1 MGGRICGSWPLL
13 VIIFESM
20 ETPITLFPNVSE
32 FQLDS
37 VERDEVHRA
46 LTFVVTSTARGA
58 SCPECGQ
65 LSHRYHSRYW
75 RTVADLPWAEYTVQ
89 VRVALRKWHCRAP
102 DCRRRVFCERL
113 PRVTRPRWRRTIRLV
128 ARQHQ
133 LAVALGGA
141 PGARLSASL
150 GCPVSRNTL
159 LRLLRRTPGPAPP
172 TPRVLGVDD
181 WAYRKGQRYGTVL
194 IDVER
199 RTPIALL
206 PDREA
211 PTLSQWLQTHPGIAV
226 ICRDRAGAYADGARS
241 GAPDA
246 VQVADRFH
254 LLRNVADAVQLV
266 FAQHRKMFKTVTAG
280 PLMSVATQVIPSTGE
295 VPVKQEE
302 TTLPSSVPPT
312 AEVPPISSQP
322 RAERYKHVCQLAQQ
336 GWPFTAIAKAVGLH
350 RKTVSLYVRGVFSP
364 RRPSRSI
371 LDPYKP
377 YLLARW
383 NAGYWTGTQL
393 WQEIQQQG
401 YRGKR
406 TTVLCYIGR
415 LRQAAGVA
423 PRTRIPQLT
432 APPVV
437 DPSVGALT
445 PRQAAW
451 LVFRHPEKSTESD
464 ASLLH
469 RLSQLAPAL
478 AEAIALGQAFARLLR
493 SRCAEHLEEWLT
505 QAAQSALA
513 PFQRLAKSF
522 RRDLDAIRAGVTLPW
537 STGPVE
543 GHINRLKLVKRQMF
557 GRAKLDLL
565 ASRFLAR
572 PQPLPQQK
580 IHCTEMKPLPQQAVM
595 NQMSDQV
602 TELHPLATLTLK
614 HEDHQKW
621 P

>member
-1 MGGRICGSWPLL
+1 
-13 VIIFESM
+13 M
-20 ETPITLFPNVSE
+20 ETPIALFPNVSD
-32 FQLDS
+32 FRLDS
-37 VERDEVHRA
+37 VERDEQRRA
-46 LTFVVTSTARGA
+46 LTLVVVSTAQTA
-58 SCPECGQ
+58 TCPECGQ
-65 LSHRYHSRYW
+65 PSARYHSRYW

-89 VRVALRKWHCRAP
+89 VRVGVRKWHCRTT
-102 DCRRRVFCERL
+102 DCRRSVFCERL
-113 PRVTRPRWRRTIRLV
+113 PLITRPRWRRTMRL
-128 ARQHQ
+128 ANRQHH

-141 PGARLSASL
+141 PGARLSGVL

-159 LRLLRRTPGPAPP
+159 LRLLRRTPRPAPP

-211 PTLSQWLQTHPGIAV
+211 STLSQWLQKHPGIEV
-226 ICRDRAGAYADGARS
+226 ICRDRAGAYAEGARS

-246 VQVADRFH
+246 LQVADRFH

-266 FAQHRKMFKTVTAG
+266 FDQHRKVLKSVTAD
-280 PLMSVATQVIPSTGE
+280 PLTSAASAEAASGSARAAEPE
-295 VPVKQEE
+295 VTAQPPVN
-302 TTLPSSVPPT
+302 PPA
-312 AEVPPISSQP
+312 AEVAPLPSQP
-322 RAERYKHVCQLAQQ
+322 RTERYEQVCRLAQQ
-336 GWPFTAIAKAVGLH
+336 GWPFTAIAQAVGLH
-350 RKTVSLYVRGVFSP
+350 RKTVSLYVRGAFSP
-364 RRPSRSI
+364 RRHSRSI

-406 TTVLCYIGR
+406 STALRYIGQ

-423 PRTRIPQLT
+423 PRTRTPQLAT
-432 APPVV
+432 PVT
-437 DPSVGALT
+437 DSSVGTLT
-445 PRQAAW
+445 PRQATW
-451 LVFRHPEKSTESD
+451 LVFRHPDKTTDSD
-464 ASLLH
+464 TALLH
-469 RLSQLAPAL
+469 RLGQLAPAT
-478 AEAIALGQAFARLLR
+478 AEAIALGQAFAHLLR
-493 SRCAEHLEEWLT
+493 SRGAERVEEWLT
-505 QAAQSALA
+505 RAAQSSLR

-522 RRDLDAIRAGVTLPW
+522 RRDLAAMTAGLTLPW

-565 ASRFLAR
+565 ASRFLAA
-572 PQPLPQQK
+572 PPPTLAQQ
-580 IHCTEMKPLPQQAVM
+580 IRCTAAKPLAQQLVTNQLACHMTERHPMATTAPQ
-595 NQMSDQV
+595 
-602 TELHPLATLTLK
+602 

>member
-1 MGGRICGSWPLL
+1 
-13 VIIFESM
+13 M
-20 ETPITLFPNVSE
+20 ETLIALFPNVSD
-32 FQLDS
+32 FRRDS
-37 VERDEVHRA
+37 VERDDIHGA
-46 LTFVVTSTARGA
+46 LTLVVTSTATA
-58 SCPECGQ
+58 ALCPECGQ
-65 LSHRYHSRYW
+65 LSKRYHSRYW
-75 RTVADLPWAEYTVQ
+75 RTVADLPWAEYTIK
-89 VRVALRKWHCRAP
+89 VRVGLRKWHCRTA

-113 PRVTRPRWRRTIRLV
+113 TTVTRPHGRRTARLA
-128 ARQHQ
+128 ARQHH

-141 PGARLSASL
+141 PGARLSGVL

-159 LRLLRRTPGPAPP
+159 LRLIRRTPSPAPP

-199 RTPIALL
+199 HTPIALL

-211 PTLSQWLQTHPGIAV
+211 PTLSQWLQHHSGIEV

-241 GAPDA
+241 GAPNA
-246 VQVADRFH
+246 LQVADRFH
-254 LLRNVADAVQLV
+254 LLRNVADAVQLT
-266 FAQHRKMFKTVTAG
+266 FEQHRKVLKTVTAVLST
-280 PLMSVATQVIPSTGE
+280 PVASAELPATG
-295 VPVKQEE
+295 VSSVKQE
-302 TTLPSSVPPT
+302 TPTLSVAVAT
-312 AEVPPISSQP
+312 VAEVAPPPSHP
-322 RAERYKHVCQLAQQ
+322 RTERYEQVCKLAAQ

-350 RKTVSLYVRGVFSP
+350 RKTCSLYVRGVFSH

-406 TTVLCYIGR
+406 STVLRYIGQ

-423 PRTRIPQLT
+423 PRTRTPLPT
-432 APPVV
+432 APPVG
-437 DPSVGALT
+437 DPSLASLT
-445 PRQAAW
+445 PRQATW
-451 LVFRHPEKSTESD
+451 LVFRHPEKSTDSD
-464 ASLLH
+464 IFLLH
-469 RLSQLAPAL
+469 RLRQLSPAL
-478 AEAIALGQAFARLLR
+478 AETIALGQTFAHLLR
-493 SRCAEHLEEWLT
+493 SRCADRLEEWLT
-505 QAAQSALA
+505 HAAQSTLR

-522 RRDLDAIRAGVTLPW
+522 RRDLDAIKAGLTLPW

-543 GHINRLKLVKRQMF
+543 GHINRLKMVKRQMF

-565 ASRFLAR
+565 ASRFLAL
-572 PQPLPQQK
+572 PQPLSQHAVRGK
-580 IHCTEMKPLPQQAVM
+580 EMKPLPQPSVT
-595 NQMSDQV
+595 NPPSCQM
-602 TELHPLATLTLK
+602 TEFHLMDIAAPQ

>member
-1 MGGRICGSWPLL
+1 M
-13 VIIFESM
+13 
-20 ETPITLFPNVSE
+20 
-32 FQLDS
+32 
-37 VERDEVHRA
+37 
-46 LTFVVTSTARGA
+46 
-58 SCPECGQ
+58 
-65 LSHRYHSRYW
+65 
-75 RTVADLPWAEYTVQ
+75 
-89 VRVALRKWHCRAP
+89 
-102 DCRRRVFCERL
+102 
-113 PRVTRPRWRRTIRLV
+113 VTRPHWRRTARLA
-128 ARQHQ
+128 ARQHH

-141 PGARLSASL
+141 PGARLSARL

-159 LRLLRRTPGPAPP
+159 LRLLRHTPGPASP

-211 PTLSQWLQTHPGIAV
+211 STLSHWLQTHPGIEV
-226 ICRDRAGAYADGARS
+226 ICRDRAGAYAEGARR
-241 GAPDA
+241 GAPNA
-246 VQVADRFH
+246 VQIADRFH

-266 FAQHRKMFKTVTAG
+266 FDQHRKA
-280 PLMSVATQVIPSTGE
+280 LQSVAAESRVST
-295 VPVKQEE
+295 PAME
-302 TTLPSSVPPT
+302 TTSTEEV
-312 AEVPPISSQP
+312 AVAQEVPPIPSSGPTAAEVTPPPSPP
-322 RAERYKHVCQLAQQ
+322 RTERYEQVCKLAKQ

-350 RKTVSLYVRGVFSP
+350 RKTVSLYVRGAFSP

-406 TTVLCYIGR
+406 TTVLRDIGQ

-423 PRTRIPQLT
+423 PRTRTPQLT
-432 APPVV
+432 ALAVT
-437 DPSVGALT
+437 DPTIDALT
-445 PRQAAW
+445 PRQATW
-451 LVFRHPEKSTESD
+451 LVFRHPEKSTESGV
-464 ASLLH
+464 ALLP
-469 RLSQLAPAL
+469 RLSQIAPAV
-478 AEAIALGQAFARLLR
+478 AQTIALGQAFVQMLR
-493 SRCAEHLEEWLT
+493 SRCAERLEEGLT
-505 QAAQSALA
+505 QAAQSTLR

-522 RRDLDAIRAGVTLPW
+522 RRDLDAIKAGLTLPW

-543 GHINRLKLVKRQMF
+543 GHINRLKMVKRQMF

-565 ASRFLAR
+565 ASRFLAA
-572 PQPLPQQK
+572 PLPTHAK
-580 IHCTEMKPLPQQAVM
+580 EIHGKEAKPLAQQSVTKQSAYPI
-595 NQMSDQV
+595 
-602 TELHPLATLTLK
+602 TELDPIAILELK
-614 HEDHQKW
+614 PEDHQKW